1 MAILEYSVKAG
12 TQRLLQ
18 DRCRSLRGWVPGYG
32 VRPRIWRQQDGS
44 LSPATALQQRE
55 AGLKR
60 RFDDMMQAGFAA
72 GSQQRFREEDVAAGV
87 HANWMDPSP
96 PRQHP
101 MQRVAEAAGTRG
113 PVTSQRAQQH
123 LTYVS
128 EPAVD
133 DTTDPL
139 VRGLQPPGEEDLQWV
154 AAYRRASDKRLPKP
168 LRVLGWQVLHAAVPT
183 GAERVHAAR
192 NMQSL
197 LGCCCHQPQC
207 WQPQQQQSGQPG
219 QAQQGQPPPPQQQ
232 QQQPALQ
239 PGQEDPQQQQQQQQ
253 QGGQAGVGGPPPL
266 PEQCQLESLSHLFV
280 GCPSVRGAWQWLEGV
295 WDRVQ
300 PGAGVDCSD
309 VRVVLLDDGGV
320 WQPPAE
326 LQHLWTHLRLL
337 MLESV
342 WTVRCESSGKPYS
355 SAQVVG
361 RFLAVLQQQMRHD
374 WARTQGD
381 IRINSGVPLSWLRGR
396 NPVMSAE
403 RFFFFFEVERFR
415 AKWRGAAC
423 GWTCHAWQASEG
435 QRVLAR
441 GCSAAVI
448 FLCVE

>member
-1 MAILEYSVKAG
+1 MHTAPATG
-12 TQRLLQ
+12 Q
-18 DRCRSLRGWVPGYG
+18 VPLPTG
-32 VRPRIWRQQDGS
+32 VGAWLWDTRIWRQQDGS

-55 AGLKR
+55 TGLKR

-113 PVTSQRAQQH
+113 LVTSQRAQQH

-168 LRVLGWQVLHAAVPT
+168 LRVVGWQVLHAAVPT

-207 WQPQQQQSGQPG
+207 WQPQQQQPGQPG
-219 QAQQGQPPPPQQQ
+219 QAQQGQPPPQQQ
-232 QQQPALQ
+232 QQQPAL
-239 PGQEDPQQQQQQQQ
+239 
-253 QGGQAGVGGPPPL
+253 L
-266 PEQCQLESLSHLFV
+266 
-280 GCPSVRGAWQWLEGV
+280 
-295 WDRVQ
+295 
-300 PGAGVDCSD
+300 
-309 VRVVLLDDGGV
+309 
-320 WQPPAE
+320 
-326 LQHLWTHLRLL
+326 
-337 MLESV
+337 
-342 WTVRCESSGKPYS
+342 
-355 SAQVVG
+355 
-361 RFLAVLQQQMRHD
+361 
-374 WARTQGD
+374 
-381 IRINSGVPLSWLRGR
+381 
-396 NPVMSAE
+396 
-403 RFFFFFEVERFR
+403 FFFFLFLFS
-415 AKWRGAAC
+415 AAAGASTWAGGSATAAAAAARGASGGGGPA
-423 GWTCHAWQASEG
+423 AAARAVSA
-435 QRVLAR
+435 RV
-441 GCSAAVI
+441 AVAP
-448 FLCVE
+448 FCWVPQCAGGVAVAGGSLG